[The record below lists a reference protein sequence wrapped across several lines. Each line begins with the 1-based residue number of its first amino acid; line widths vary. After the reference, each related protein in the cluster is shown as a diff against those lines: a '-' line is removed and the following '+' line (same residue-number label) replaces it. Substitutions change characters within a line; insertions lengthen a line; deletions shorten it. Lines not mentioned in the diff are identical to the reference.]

1 MALKAYKL
9 FMETR
14 LGSSGEAVHSVA
26 SCSKCNQMVAREINI
41 NEPSFSLSFVQI
53 DTYVSFCSQLFL
65 KIKEMYCFFNRA
77 ATVNNNVCIKS

>member
-14 LGSSGEAVHSVA
+14 LGSGEVVYSVA

-41 NEPSFSLSFVQI
+41 NKPPFSLCFVQRYI
-53 DTYVSFCSQLFL
+53 CVFLLKLILVSTL
-65 KIKEMYCFFNRA
+65 
-77 ATVNNNVCIKS
+77 